1 MYRARVVLSPIPGGG
16 RRLWRFSV
24 PSAIPTLPP
33 RTEFVQK
40 PFVDHYEVLQLS
52 PRATAD
58 MVERVYR
65 MLAKRFHPDNL
76 ETGDSEKFAKV
87 HEAYQTLSDAERR
100 AAYDV
105 AYENVQAVQWKVFDQ
120 TAANDGRAEDRQII
134 HAIMSLLY
142 VERRRD
148 PIKGGLGPIVL
159 ERMLGVPQ
167 EHLQFPLWYIKQHG
181 WIEVLDSGQIAITIA
196 GIDKLANQD
205 LELRKDRLLPAS
217 SLSSDEAAEA
227 VGELSHDTR
236 SGR

>member
-1 MYRARVVLSPIPGGG
+1 
-16 RRLWRFSV
+16 
-24 PSAIPTLPP
+24 
-33 RTEFVQK
+33 VQK

-65 MLAKRFHPDNL
+65 MLAKRYHPDNL
-76 ETGDSEKFAKV
+76 ETGDSEKFSKI
-87 HEAYQTLSDAERR
+87 HEAYQTLNDAERR

-105 AYENVQAVQWKVFDQ
+105 AYENVQNVQWKVFDQ

-134 HAIMSLLY
+134 HAILSLLY

-148 PIKGGLGPIVL
+148 PMKGGLGAIIL
-159 ERMLGVPQ
+159 ESMLGVPQ
-167 EHLQFPLWYIKQHG
+167 EHLQFPLWYVKQHG

-205 LELRKDRLLPAS
+205 LELRRDRLLPAS
-217 SLSSDEAAEA
+217 SLSTDESVEAAA
-227 VGELSHDTR
+227 AL
-236 SGR
+236 GRGSRD

>member
-1 MYRARVVLSPIPGGG
+1 
-16 RRLWRFSV
+16 
-24 PSAIPTLPP
+24 
-33 RTEFVQK
+33 
-40 PFVDHYEVLQLS
+40 
-52 PRATAD
+52 

-76 ETGDSEKFAKV
+76 ETGDSEKFSKV
-87 HEAYQTLSDAERR
+87 HEAYQVLNDAERR

-105 AYENVQAVQWKVFDQ
+105 AYENVQNVQWKVFDQ

-134 HAIMSLLY
+134 HAILSLLY

-148 PIKGGLGPIVL
+148 PMKGGLGAIVL

-167 EHLQFPLWYIKQHG
+167 EHLQFPLWYVKQHG
-181 WIEVLDSGQIAITIA
+181 WIEILDSGQIAITIA

-217 SLSSDEAAEA
+217 TLSTDESVEATAAL
-227 VGELSHDTR
+227 GRGTR
-236 SGR
+236 D

>member
-1 MYRARVVLSPIPGGG
+1 M
-16 RRLWRFSV
+16 
-24 PSAIPTLPP
+24 
-33 RTEFVQK
+33 QK

-52 PRATAD
+52 PRASAD

-65 MLAKRFHPDNL
+65 MLAKRYHPDNL
-76 ETGDSEKFAKV
+76 DTGDSERFSKV
-87 HEAYQTLSDAERR
+87 HEAYQVLNDSESR

-134 HAIMSLLY
+134 HAILSLLY

-148 PIKGGLGPIVL
+148 PMRGGLGAIVL

-167 EHLQFPLWYIKQHG
+167 EHLQFPLWYVKQHG

-196 GIDKLANQD
+196 GIDKLSNQD

-217 SLSSDEAAEA
+217 SLSSDESFEAAA
-227 VGELSHDTR
+227 AL
-236 SGR
+236 GRGVRDK